1 MAAVVIRT
9 VEENSRS
16 FLMNL
21 IEMEKT
27 NAVGVVIAI
36 DDSMKMLFDSGVPR
50 DDVLMLVT
58 DAASYM
64 ILAGKIQIYY
74 IFTF

>member
-36 DDSMKMLFDSGVPR
+36 DDSMKMLFD
-50 DDVLMLVT
+50 DVLMLVT